1 MADTAQVLERLAL
14 DGEIQQMS
22 SLRLPVL
29 VPNKRG
35 LEAALENRRVSP
47 LLKEVAVFTA
57 ASESFSQKN
66 TNCSVAES
74 LSRLQE
80 VCKVAREHNLAVRGY
95 VSTVIGCPYE
105 GRVDP
110 RRVKEVALELLR
122 MGCYE
127 VSLGDTIGVGNAG
140 SVRDLLQVVL
150 GSVDPSKLAVH
161 FHDTYGQA
169 LANVLVALES
179 GIRTVDSAVAGLGG
193 CPFAPGAT
201 GNVAT
206 EDLVYMLQGLD
217 YFTGIDLGRLIEA
230 GSYITEILGHP
241 TRSRAA
247 AAILARRGGDG
258 KERGTGKTTTT
269 TAGNGTG
276 RGGRD
281 RPL

>member
-80 VCKVAREHNLAVRGY
+80 VCKMAREHNLAVRGY